1 MNLIQDSSHIIPKAN
16 IMKIGKTTVQLA
28 HIQLREHASLNKSD
42 TKVELP
48 PPVHFWKYAD
58 LWPCKIYK
66 TYGGKPHTA
75 MYGRGTKEGLQDLGD
90 ALRRK
95 RLRSVSSSSEMKGAR
110 QSAIAADRRTSRRGN
125 GARNVSIFDAD
136 LLRL

>member
-1 MNLIQDSSHIIPKAN
+1 MRKEN
-16 IMKIGKTTVQLA
+16 
-28 HIQLREHASLNKSD
+28 
-42 TKVELP
+42 KVELP

-58 LWPCKIYK
+58 LWPYK
-66 TYGGKPHTA
+66 TYGGKPHTV

>member
-1 MNLIQDSSHIIPKAN
+1 MSH
-16 IMKIGKTTVQLA
+16 TRTVLC
-28 HIQLREHASLNKSD
+28 I
-42 TKVELP
+42 KVELP

-58 LWPCKIYK
+58 LWPYK
-66 TYGGKPHTA
+66 TYGGKPHTV

>member
-1 MNLIQDSSHIIPKAN
+1 MNRETVSLISTQI
-16 IMKIGKTTVQLA
+16 
-28 HIQLREHASLNKSD
+28 
-42 TKVELP
+42 KVELP

-58 LWPCKIYK
+58 LWPYK

>member
-1 MNLIQDSSHIIPKAN
+1 M
-16 IMKIGKTTVQLA
+16 VQYT
-28 HIQLREHASLNKSD
+28 R

-58 LWPCKIYK
+58 LWPYKIYK